1 MLKQITSLAVCTLIS
16 LTAAAQDTSS
26 DNLKGYRCISN
37 GFRLPLKWNKATYP
51 RIISRF
57 RRKAMV
63 DLKGKLKLVLPVFY
77 MSNDKPI
84 REVPFP
90 NNVEIQAGIEPSYK
104 MDSKNLDSSP
114 RIVGETVTY
123 HKGDKDSYKIIT
135 VDLGNKVIK
144 KGDWFGIWVALENL
158 DGEKMVPMSRLIG
171 NSQEQIFETSYTSE
185 KTSFIK
191 NDFIRTAKK
200 IRTVPPNRNWV
211 MGYSP
216 IAILAQTDYTG
227 DVWGI
232 VGSSIPE
239 GYYDTHG
246 NQYGDEN
253 ANLGYADKF
262 LSTKLGAPSVNVS
275 KGSDKFRYCAE
286 ELKGRLDILKIC
298 NVNKVHVA
306 LGGNDI
312 SGRIKLQQIKK
323 DCIKITK
330 MLKGIDP
337 AIKVIGS
344 TILPHSKST
353 DKFQTLKNQT
363 PTYENKGKN
372 STRGRWNGLLRTN
385 PKEAGLD
392 GVHELCSYV
401 EYDWE
406 NSASLW
412 SDRDGAP
419 GKFTSDGTHPIW
431 AGSTA
436 IAEHAYLIGS
446 KREGTDSTD
455 KK

>member
-1 MLKQITSLAVCTLIS
+1 MLKQITSLAVCTLIA
-16 LTAAAQDTSS
+16 TAAIAQKTTS
-26 DNLKGYRCISN
+26 DNLEGYRCVSN
-37 GFRLPLKWNKATYP
+37 GFRLPLKWKKATCP
-51 RIISRF
+51 RIFSRF

-63 DLKGKLKLVLPVFY
+63 DLKGKLKLIFPTFH

-90 NNVEIQAGIEPSYK
+90 NDVEIQAGIEPSYK

-135 VDLGNKVIK
+135 IDLGDKVIK
-144 KGDWFGIWVALENL
+144 KGEWFGIWTALENL
-158 DGEKMVPMSRLIG
+158 DGEKMVPQSRLVG
-171 NSQEQIFETSYTSE
+171 SSKEQIFETSYTST
-185 KTSFIK
+185 KSSYIK
-191 NDFIRTAKK
+191 DDFIRTAKK
-200 IRTVPPNRNWV
+200 IRTIPPKRNWV
-211 MGYSP
+211 MGYCP

-239 GYYDTHG
+239 GYYDVRG

-253 ANLGYADKF
+253 GNLGYADKF

-286 ELKGRLDILKIC
+286 ELKGRLDILKLC

-312 SGRIKLQQIKK
+312 SGRIKLRQMKK
-323 DCIKITK
+323 DCIKIAK
-330 MLKGIDP
+330 MIKEINPD
-337 AIKVIGS
+337 IKVIGS
-344 TILPHSKST
+344 TILPHSHST

-363 PTYENKGKN
+363 PRYENKGK
-372 STRGRWNGLLRTN
+372 SSERGRWNGILRTN
-385 PKEAGLD
+385 PTSVSLD

-412 SDRDGAP
+412 SDRDGTP
-419 GKFTSDGTHPIW
+419 SKFTADGTHPICF
-431 AGSTA
+431 GSEA

-446 KREGTDSTD
+446 KNSTE
-455 KK
+455 K